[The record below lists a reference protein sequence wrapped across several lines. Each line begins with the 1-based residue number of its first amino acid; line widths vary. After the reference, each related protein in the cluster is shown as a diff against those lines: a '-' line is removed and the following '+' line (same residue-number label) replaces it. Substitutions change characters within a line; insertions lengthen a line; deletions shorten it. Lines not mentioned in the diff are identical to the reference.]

1 MAKNIVFDKVKVD
14 NLVSYSIK
22 NHAGGDEWEEIK
34 VVFNGSDKPQTVNVP
49 KGKWTIIAAD
59 GRLDK
64 DGLGESKGGKI
75 EAAPQAALILAK

>member
-1 MAKNIVFDKVKVD
+1 M
-14 NLVSYSIK
+14 
-22 NHAGGDEWEEIK
+22 
-34 VVFNGSDKPQTVNVP
+34 VNVP

-75 EAAPQAALILAK
+75 EAAPQAALILAR

>member
-1 MAKNIVFDKVKVD
+1 M
-14 NLVSYSIK
+14 
-22 NHAGGDEWEEIK
+22 
-34 VVFNGSDKPQTVNVP
+34 FNGSDKPQTVNVP

-75 EAAPQAALILAK
+75 EAAPQAALILAR